1 MTVNMQ
7 IKPVTPN
14 IDPNVIFKK
23 SLLFGNDFKNRK
35 AKNNPTTQFTNPL
48 KEIKKKV
55 FTPFKF
61 FFQRTLLK
69 ENNKIDKII

>member
-23 SLLFGNDFKNRK
+23 SLLFGNDFKKRN
-35 AKNNPTTQFTNPL
+35 ANNNPTTLFTNAL

-55 FTPFKF
+55 FTPLKF

-69 ENNKIDKII
+69 ENNKIDRIM